1 MSKFF
6 KQSNNDNY
14 SNGSLEFKEHRE
26 FFLKFFEIREG
37 FTQVIANSS
46 LTPTIDDVQKLY
58 EFLFALIEWT
68 TSYIIDIK
76 SIDTELKKI
85 EKNIYLVN
93 TNKNKQLLK
102 TIVTDLKD
110 VFRKVSADHEKNEL
124 LPKLQIAEKEP
135 WSDEKNSKKKVM
147 YKTVMEMFRNV

>member
-6 KQSNNDNY
+6 KQNNDNY

-68 TSYIIDIK
+68 TSYIIDIEV
-76 SIDTELKKI
+76 IDKELKKI
-85 EKNIYLVN
+85 EKNIYLAN
-93 TNKNKQLLK
+93 TTKNKQLLK

-135 WSDEKNSKKKVM
+135 WADEGDSKKKVM
-147 YKTVMEMFRNV
+147 YKTVVEMFRNV

>member
-6 KQSNNDNY
+6 KQNNDNY

-58 EFLFALIEWT
+58 EFLFALNEWT
-68 TSYIIDIK
+68 TSYIIDIEV
-76 SIDTELKKI
+76 IDKELKKI
-85 EKNIYLVN
+85 EKNIYLAN
-93 TNKNKQLLK
+93 TTKNKQLLK

-135 WSDEKNSKKKVM
+135 WADEGDSKKKVM
-147 YKTVMEMFRNV
+147 YKTVVEMFRNV